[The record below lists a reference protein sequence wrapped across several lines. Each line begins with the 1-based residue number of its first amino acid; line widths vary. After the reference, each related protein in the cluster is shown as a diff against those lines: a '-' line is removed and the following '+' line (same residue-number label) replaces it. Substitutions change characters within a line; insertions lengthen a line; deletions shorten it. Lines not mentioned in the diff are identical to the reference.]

1 MLCLPVFITLLLLVS
16 PSAAL
21 PVESELQRDLT
32 QDSPK
37 DFRIREPLLLSK
49 MFDRSCCGSSNTG
62 SCCGRYQRGS

>member
-1 MLCLPVFITLLLLVS
+1 MLCVPVFITLLLLVS
-16 PSAAL
+16 PAPAL

-49 MFDRSCCGSSNTG
+49 MSDDCCGADDDG
-62 SCCGRYQRGS
+62 SCCGR